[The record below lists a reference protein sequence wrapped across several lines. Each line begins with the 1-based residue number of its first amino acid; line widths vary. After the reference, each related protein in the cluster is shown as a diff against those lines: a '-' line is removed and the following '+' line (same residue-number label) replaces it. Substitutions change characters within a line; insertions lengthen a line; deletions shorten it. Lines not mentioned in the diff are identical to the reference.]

1 MLTHLRIQ
9 NFKSWRDTGAIR
21 LAPITVLFGNNSAGK
36 SSIIQFLLL
45 LKQTVESP
53 DRRRVLH
60 PGDEHTPVDLGTF
73 RDLVY
78 DHDEKRRV
86 AFDVAW
92 TLPESLD
99 FEDPITKR
107 KYSGDDLRFE
117 AAVGVDSKTSQV
129 FVERLEYRL
138 QSKADT
144 GPSIVMAPVKQ
155 RYKLT
160 EHNYKLVRNQGRAWQ
175 LKPPVRFY
183 GFPDEVFSYYQ
194 NADFLAGFALAL
206 EKQFRGLQYL
216 GPLRNRA
223 KRDYPWAGE
232 VPEHV
237 GWSGE
242 RAVEALLAAKDRKI
256 NPGFRKPGVLFPVL
270 VAAWLK
276 QMRLL
281 DSFEARSIAEHRKQ
295 YEVLVKTKGS
305 KEEVN
310 LTDVGFGI
318 SQVLPVIVSCFYA
331 AANTT
336 VLIEQPELH
345 LHPAVQSE
353 MADLF
358 VEAIHAREDGVD
370 RGMQFIIESH
380 SEHFLH
386 RLQRRIA
393 EGVDLKR
400 DEVALYFCENGAQ
413 GSDLRP
419 LDVDLFGNITNW
431 PAGFFGDDMGDL
443 VAMTEAA
450 ARRSESI
457 K

>member
-36 SSIIQFLLL
+36 SSIIQFLLM

-73 RDLVY
+73 RDLVF
-78 DHDEKRRV
+78 DHDETLRV
-86 AFDVAW
+86 AFEVQW
-92 TLPESLD
+92 TLPEALSFLD
-99 FEDPITKR
+99 PRSRE
-107 KYSGDDLRFE
+107 KYIGKDLRFE
-117 AAVGVDSKTSQV
+117 ASVGTDTKTSQV
-129 FVERLEYRL
+129 FVESL
-138 QSKADT
+138 QYTLGSENEGSLHVGMVPA
-144 GPSIVMAPVKQ
+144 KQ
-155 RYKLT
+155 GYKLT
-160 EHNYKLVRNQGRAWQ
+160 AHGYKLVRNPGRAWQ
-175 LKPPVRFY
+175 PPPPVRFY

-194 NADFLAGFALAL
+194 NADFLASFTLSL

-223 KRDYPWAGE
+223 KRAYTWAGE

-242 RAVEALLAAKDRKI
+242 RAVEALLAAKDREI
-256 NPGFRKPGVLFPVL
+256 SRGFKKRALRFQAL

-276 QMRLL
+276 QMGLL
-281 DSFEARSIAEHRKQ
+281 DSFEARSIAEHRKE
-295 YEVLVKTKGS
+295 YEIVVKTKGS

-318 SQVLPVIVSCFYA
+318 SQILPVIVSCFYA
-331 AANTT
+331 APHTT
-336 VLIEQPELH
+336 VLMEQPELH

-358 VEAIHAREDGVD
+358 IEAIHARQRGVD
-370 RGMQFIIESH
+370 RGIQFIIESH

-386 RLQRRIA
+386 RLQRRVA
-393 EGVDLKR
+393 EEQLSQ
-400 DEVALYFCENGAQ
+400 DEVALYFCENGMT
-413 GSDLRP
+413 GSELKP
-419 LDVDLFGNITNW
+419 LDVDLYGNIASW
-431 PAGFFGDDMGDL
+431 PEGFFGDEMGDL

-450 ARRSESI
+450 ARRSEPAE
-457 K
+457 

>member
-1 MLTHLRIQ
+1 MLTHLRIK
-9 NFKSWRDTGAIR
+9 NFKSWRDTGPIR
-21 LAPITVLFGNNSAGK
+21 LAPITVLFGSNSAGK
-36 SSIIQFLLL
+36 SSIIQFLLM

-78 DHDEKRRV
+78 DHDEAQRV
-86 AFDVAW
+86 AFEVQW
-92 TLPESLD
+92 TLPESLS
-99 FEDPITKR
+99 FLDPRTR
-107 KYSGDDLRFE
+107 ERYSGEDLRFE
-117 AAVGVDSKTSQV
+117 ASVGTEPKTSQV
-129 FVERLEYRL
+129 VVETLEYTL
-138 QSKADT
+138 GSKD
-144 GPSIVMAPVKQ
+144 GRGLRVGMAPAKQ
-155 RYKLT
+155 GYKLT
-160 EHNYKLVRNQGRAWQ
+160 PHGYKLVRNPGRAWQ
-175 LKPPVRFY
+175 PPPPVRFY

-194 NADFLAGFALAL
+194 NADFLASFTLSL
-206 EKQFRGLQYL
+206 ERQFRGLQYL

-223 KRDYPWAGE
+223 KRAYTWAGE

-242 RAVEALLAAKDRKI
+242 RAVEALLAAKDRQI
-256 NPGFRKPGVLFPVL
+256 SRGFKKRALSFPAL

-276 QMRLL
+276 QMGLL
-281 DSFEARSIAEHRKQ
+281 DSFEARSIAEHRKE
-295 YEVLVKTKGS
+295 YEVVVKTKGS

-318 SQVLPVIVSCFYA
+318 SQILPVIVSCFYA
-331 AANTT
+331 APHTT
-336 VLIEQPELH
+336 VLMEQPELH

-358 VEAIHAREDGVD
+358 IEAIHARQRSLD

-386 RLQRRIA
+386 RLQRRVA
-393 EGVDLKR
+393 EEGLKK
-400 DEVALYFCENGAQ
+400 DEVALYFCENGVE
-413 GSDLRP
+413 GSELKP
-419 LDVDLFGNITNW
+419 LPVDLYGNIANW
-431 PAGFFGDDMGDL
+431 PEGFFGDEIGDL

-450 ARRSESI
+450 ARRSEHAE
-457 K
+457 

>member
-1 MLTHLRIQ
+1 MITSLNIH
-9 NFKSWRDTGAIR
+9 NFKAWRATGPMR
-21 LAPITVLFGNNSAGK
+21 LAPITALFGSNSSGK
-36 SSIIQFLLL
+36 TSLLQFLLM

-78 DHDEKRRV
+78 DHEETRRV
-86 AFDVAW
+86 MFDVQW
-92 TLPESLD
+92 TLPESLSFSD
-99 FEDPITKR
+99 PRSRDKYGGEDI
-107 KYSGDDLRFE
+107 RFE
-117 AAVGVDSKTSQV
+117 ASVGTDPKTSQV
-129 FVERLEYRL
+129 FVESL
-138 QSKADT
+138 QYALGSKD
-144 GPSIVMAPVKQ
+144 GKGLRVGMAPAKQ
-155 RYKLT
+155 GYKLT
-160 EHNYKLVRNQGRAWQ
+160 PHGYKLVRNPGRAWQ
-175 LKPPVRFY
+175 PPPPVRFY

-194 NADFLAGFALAL
+194 NADFLASFTLSL
-206 EKQFRGLQYL
+206 ERQFRGLQYL

-223 KRDYPWAGE
+223 KRAYTWAGE

-242 RAVEALLAAKDRKI
+242 RAVEALLAAKDREI
-256 NPGFRKPGVLFPVL
+256 SRGFKKRALRFPAL

-276 QMRLL
+276 QMGLL
-281 DSFEARSIAEHRKQ
+281 DSFEARSIAEHRKE
-295 YEVLVKTKGS
+295 YEVVVKTKGS

-318 SQVLPVIVSCFYA
+318 SQILPVIVSCFYA
-331 AANTT
+331 APHTT
-336 VLIEQPELH
+336 VLMEQPELH

-358 VEAIHAREDGVD
+358 IEAIHARQRGVD

-386 RLQRRIA
+386 RLQRRVA
-393 EGVDLKR
+393 EEHLKQ
-400 DEVALYFCENGAQ
+400 DEVALYFCENGTE
-413 GSDLRP
+413 GSELKP
-419 LDVDLFGNITNW
+419 LNVDLYGNIANW
-431 PAGFFGDDMGDL
+431 PDGFFGDEMGDL

-450 ARRSESI
+450 ARRSEPAE
-457 K
+457 